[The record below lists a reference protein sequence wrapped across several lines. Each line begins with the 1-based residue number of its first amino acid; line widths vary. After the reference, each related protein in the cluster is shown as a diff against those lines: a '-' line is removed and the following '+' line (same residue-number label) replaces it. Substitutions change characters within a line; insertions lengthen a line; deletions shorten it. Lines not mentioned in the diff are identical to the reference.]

1 MKIYRRYIAP
11 ECQRPVYLDTETKR
25 RIVESICTEEGH
37 VAADCFDEAQKV
49 VALKV
54 WRPCL
59 MVVEMMRMVMVV
71 MIMIILEVVVEILM
85 MVMVVMIMIILKVV
99 VEILIMMVVVMI
111 MIILE
116 VVVEMLEAE
125 YFPDFLT
132 SQFHAKHQV
141 DVLTS
146 GQVLLADILYNDTAL
161 FHFMEFLEAHNQR
174 LVMEFWLAAINFSQ
188 AVSRET
194 EECQNDAMVLYDK
207 FLSMQV
213 DILAKSITQRRS
225 IILCIQSEPTQALC
239 LSMKFFI
246 NCLGQAPS
254 QLGLPSNIR
263 LQVEDAICR
272 CVDSCKKQMTFP
284 YLIFVIFF
292 TQAKFL
298 ENEIYTV
305 KRVNYD
311 KLHSKLPIF
320 RVKSE
325 KIYTG

>member
-11 ECQRPVYLDTETKR
+11 ECQRPVHLDTEIKR
-25 RIVESICTEEGH
+25 RIVESICTEQGH

-49 VALKV
+49 V
-54 WRPCL
+54 
-59 MVVEMMRMVMVV
+59 
-71 MIMIILEVVVEILM
+71 
-85 MVMVVMIMIILKVV
+85 
-99 VEILIMMVVVMI
+99 
-111 MIILE
+111 
-116 VVVEMLEAE
+116 VEMLETE

-161 FHFMEFLEAHNQR
+161 FHFMEFFEAHNQR

-254 QLGLPSNIR
+254 QLGLPSHIR

-272 CVDSCKKQMTFP
+272 CV
-284 YLIFVIFF
+284 
-292 TQAKFL
+292 A
-298 ENEIYTV
+298 
-305 KRVNYD
+305 
-311 KLHSKLPIF
+311 
-320 RVKSE
+320 SE
-325 KIYTG
+325 T

>member
-1 MKIYRRYIAP
+1 
-11 ECQRPVYLDTETKR
+11 
-25 RIVESICTEEGH
+25 
-37 VAADCFDEAQKV
+37 
-49 VALKV
+49 
-54 WRPCL
+54 
-59 MVVEMMRMVMVV
+59 MMM
-71 MIMIILEVVVEILM
+71 M
-85 MVMVVMIMIILKVV
+85 MVM
-99 VEILIMMVVVMI
+99 VVMI

-298 ENEIYTV
+298 ENKIYTKIYTV
-305 KRVNYD
+305 NCQ
-311 KLHSKLPIF
+311 F
-320 RVKSE
+320 
-325 KIYTG
+325 TQ